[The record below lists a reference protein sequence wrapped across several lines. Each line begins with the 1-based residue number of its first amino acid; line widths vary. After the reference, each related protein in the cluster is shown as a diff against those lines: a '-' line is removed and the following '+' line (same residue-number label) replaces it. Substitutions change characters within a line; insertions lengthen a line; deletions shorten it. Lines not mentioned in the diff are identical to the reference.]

1 MPIGGRRLRHLLGS
15 DAWWPPPTHP
25 GLRCQALIHTA
36 YFVSS
41 ASSSSAFFSLT
52 RKSFICTMILFYVSL
67 FSLSLFLIST
77 LLACLLAFFL
87 LFLLF
92 FLALLLLFLVGWVK
106 PRPDSIQ
113 LCNTVDTIF
122 RSYSYNFANR
132 CFPFPNV
139 HFVYLRS
146 CRHCLSIRLL

>member
-1 MPIGGRRLRHLLGS
+1 MLVLLSLSMNTVRDSLG
-15 DAWWPPPTHP
+15 
-25 GLRCQALIHTA
+25 
-36 YFVSS
+36 
-41 ASSSSAFFSLT
+41 FFS
-52 RKSFICTMILFYVSL
+52 RRRNSFAYSLQWMRFGVFHHHLNSKDSKTWCEEFYVSFL
-67 FSLSLFLIST
+67 SLSLSLSLFLIST